1 MFNFIKKHYIK
12 LISHII
18 RDKEERRIWRYNKL
32 HDDCILLKGNSYI
45 IKPNIMAPETKIG
58 KYVSIAQNVVIGLGN
73 HPINFISTNPCFYSN
88 DQDLSKELNKPCYIG
103 NDVWIGR
110 NVMIKNG
117 IKIGN
122 GAIIGAGAV
131 VTKDVPDYAIVAG
144 VPAKIIKYRFDEN
157 TIKLLLES
165 KWWDYP
171 FDVIKNLDYQ
181 NPIHF
186 IEQLKEIKNEI

>member
-1 MFNFIKKHYIK
+1 M
-12 LISHII
+12 
-18 RDKEERRIWRYNKL
+18 
-32 HDDCILLKGNSYI
+32 
-45 IKPNIMAPETKIG
+45 
-58 KYVSIAQNVVIGLGN
+58 
-73 HPINFISTNPCFYSN
+73 
-88 DQDLSKELNKPCYIG
+88 SKELNKPCYIG

-110 NVMIKNG
+110 GVMIKNG

-131 VTKDVPDYAIVAG
+131 VTKDVPDYAIVGG
-144 VPAKIIKYRFDEN
+144 VPAKIIRYRFDEN

-171 FDVIKNLDYQ
+171 FDVIKDLDHR
-181 NPIHF
+181 NPLHF